1 MISTL
6 RTLSEKLAPKRNYFG
21 AISEKFMRQIEKF
34 LARSSCC
41 FGAMFLPI
49 LAHSFAKYVPLPLTP
64 CGELKKVMHRKRL
77 TLPSVSLFLSM
88 YVELDRGASDS
99 VAG

>member
-1 MISTL
+1 
-6 RTLSEKLAPKRNYFG
+6 LAPFQKNLCAKSKSFWRG
-21 AISEKFMRQIEKF
+21 L
-34 LARSSCC
+34 LAV

-49 LAHSFAKYVPLPLTP
+49 LAHSFAKYVPLPLTL

>member
-1 MISTL
+1 GSAPFFCVRVRRFLWLFYPSKNKHDAPLLDKLRWACEKVCNCVMISTL

-41 FGAMFLPI
+41 FWRHVFVDLG
-49 LAHSFAKYVPLPLTP
+49 S
-64 CGELKKVMHRKRL
+64 
-77 TLPSVSLFLSM
+77 
-88 YVELDRGASDS
+88 
-99 VAG
+99 